1 MVDVHTPNERRPCVT
16 TEERA
21 IQRPSRPNISRQVI
35 ASLGECN
42 GEGSIHLL
50 YLPPPTQILGIRKGE
65 CVIDSLSYPSH
76 LQ

>member
-1 MVDVHTPNERRPCVT
+1 MYIPPTKEG
-16 TEERA
+16 RA
-21 IQRPSRPNISRQVI
+21 SQQKKELFNGQVYRPNISRQVI